1 MVDETTKDQQGNT
14 SDGKGGSTSSEQET
28 PTLTIAQ
35 AKALADKARSDAL
48 AEVGRLQKAAEQANN
63 IAQGA
68 IRRLREREE
77 EDLRREEEAAR
88 GDPERLS
95 TFRSKQAA
103 LRAKAEAE
111 EERRKLEEDKS
122 DIQTQ
127 RQEVIEHRADRLSEK
142 YNVEPSLLLK
152 YGGTTKES
160 MEELAKSFGERT
172 TPAGDTTEQHYGRM
186 TGPPDSGK
194 TKGSGGLT
202 VQQAGKMSPEEVN
215 KNYKELAKLPLA

>member
-1 MVDETTKDQQGNT
+1 MVDETTKSQQGNT
-14 SDGKGGSTSSEQET
+14 SGDKGGTTSTDDT
-28 PTLTIAQ
+28 PTLTTSQ

-48 AEVGRLQKAAEQANN
+48 AEVGRLQKAAEQSNK
-63 IAQGA
+63 IAQDA

-77 EDLRREEEAAR
+77 EDLRREEEAAKD
-88 GDPERLS
+88 DPERLS
-95 TFRSKQAA
+95 TFRSKQTAM
-103 LRAKAEAE
+103 RAKAEAE
-111 EERRKLEEDKS
+111 EERRKLEEEKA

-127 RQEVIEHRADRLSEK
+127 RQEVIEHRAERLSEK
-142 YNVEPSLLLK
+142 YNVDSSLLLK
-152 YGGTTKES
+152 YGGMTKDS